1 MVAAIFSLFAVVM
14 LVIILHLYARYLTQ
28 RRERRRLAFFRA
40 LRTQTAP
47 FDASSNIDQPPKQGL
62 EPLVIASLPSF
73 SYKVTTQHDPD
84 DYLECSVCLGTII
97 EDAVVRILPNCK
109 HMFHVECIDMWLGS
123 HTTCPVCRTTAEPQV
138 QLENTIVQPTAPPI
152 GPNISRG
159 AEGGSGSG
167 SGSWLGSFS
176 RMVSGERSSRRV
188 QSCGDE
194 VSPGDLERQ

>member
-1 MVAAIFSLFAVVM
+1 MLAAIFSLFAVVM

-28 RRERRRLAFFRA
+28 RRERRRLAFLRA

-47 FDASSNIDQPPKQGL
+47 FEASSNIDQPPKQGL
-62 EPLVIASLPSF
+62 EPLVIASLPTF

-84 DYLECSVCLGTII
+84 DPMECSVCLGTII
-97 EDAVVRILPNCK
+97 EDAMVRILPNCK

-138 QLENTIVQPTAPPI
+138 QLENSIVQSTAPPI
-152 GPNISRG
+152 GPNISHG
-159 AEGGSGSG
+159 AEGGSG
-167 SGSWLGSFS
+167 SGSWLGSFR